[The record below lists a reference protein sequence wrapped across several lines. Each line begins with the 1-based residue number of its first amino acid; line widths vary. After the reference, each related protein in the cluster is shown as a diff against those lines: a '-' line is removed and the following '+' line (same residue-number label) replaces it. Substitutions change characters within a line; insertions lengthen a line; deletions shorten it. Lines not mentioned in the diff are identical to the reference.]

1 MGAGGRGRRRMTTL
15 LAIAGFLL
23 ALYAG
28 VALFLWVAQPRLV
41 YYPGFPTRELVRTP
55 AEAGLDYQD
64 VRLQADDDTALH
76 GWYVPGPGTEA
87 PVVLFLHGNAGNIG
101 ERLDTLRLLHDA
113 GAATLIIDYRG
124 YGRSEGRPDEAGT
137 YRDADAAWR
146 WLTRTRGLARGDIVV
161 FGRSLGG
168 PIAARLAA
176 RTRPAGLVLE
186 STFTSL
192 PDLAADHYP
201 WMPTRLLTRY
211 RYDTRAYLADVT
223 CPVLVIHGRDDELVP
238 FAHAERLAAV
248 RPPVVELVALDGG
261 HDGAF
266 LVSGPFYRDTLA
278 AFLRRVIAT
287 DDGGEARDDVGG

>member
-1 MGAGGRGRRRMTTL
+1 MTTL
-15 LAIAGFLL
+15 LALAGFLL

-28 VALFLWVAQPRLV
+28 VALFLWAAQPRLV
-41 YYPGFPTRELVRTP
+41 YYPAFPTRELVRTP
-55 AEAGLDYQD
+55 AHAGLDHED
-64 VRLQADDDTALH
+64 VRLQADDGIALH
-76 GWYVPGPGTEA
+76 GWYVPGPRPEA
-87 PVVLFLHGNAGNIG
+87 PVVLFFHGNAGNIG

-146 WLTRTRGLARGDIVV
+146 WLRHSREVASRDIVIL
-161 FGRSLGG
+161 GRSLGG
-168 PIAARLAA
+168 PIAAHLAA
-176 RTRPAGLVLE
+176 RTRPAGLILE

-201 WMPTRLLTRY
+201 WMPVRLLTRY

-223 CPVLVIHGRDDELVP
+223 CPVLVIHGRDDDLVP

-248 RPPVVELVALDGG
+248 RPPVVDLVALDGG

-266 LVSGPFYRDTLA
+266 LVSGRFYRDTLA
-278 AFLRRVIAT
+278 AFLRRVT
-287 DDGGEARDDVGG
+287 VTNDNSGARGDAAG